1 MSEEQDTCWI
11 CLSSDGDPLVQACN
25 CPADRVVHKKCLA
38 RWQLQS
44 AGKSE
49 EHRCRFCQ
57 AVYPSWKDSL
67 TPAHLK
73 PAIPVVS
80 VHYNGICYRLRVKP
94 GPEGFASF
102 QRQLQ
107 RITGLSVLDCMQ
119 ITFQCRAPETA
130 EELSFKGISAFDAA
144 IHCAAISAAERLAT
158 SKKSS
163 GDDSD
168 TPTSS
173 SSETGSRSSSD
184 QNVSLPTATAARTH
198 RVMST
203 SGSRSLRV
211 RSTSR
216 NPSSGSSA
224 VPPIGDVRRA
234 SSLELSLP
242 VPPNSLVDSSSLVA
256 NPPLRTDSS
265 VLLEHSG
272 SSQTVSE
279 LVSKSSSKLAKRL
292 REMMRS
298 LFL

>member
-1 MSEEQDTCWI
+1 MSEEHDSCWI
-11 CLSSDGDPLVQACN
+11 CLSSDGEPLVRACN
-25 CPADRVVHKKCLA
+25 CPADRIVHKKCLA

-49 EHRCRFCQ
+49 EHSCRFCH
-57 AVYPSWKDSL
+57 AAYPSWKDSL

-73 PAIPVVS
+73 PAVPVVS

-158 SKKSS
+158 NKKSS
-163 GDDSD
+163 GDDSNA
-168 TPTSS
+168 PTSS
-173 SSETGSRSSSD
+173 SSEPGNRSSSEHAASTSTTSERAHQGISTYGSRS
-184 QNVSLPTATAARTH
+184 
-198 RVMST
+198 M
-203 SGSRSLRV
+203 RV
-211 RSTSR
+211 RSSTR
-216 NPSSGSSA
+216 HPSNSSSA
-224 VPPIGDVRRA
+224 VPPVHDVRRA
-234 SSLELSLP
+234 SSLELSP
-242 VPPNSLVDSSSLVA
+242 SIQASALVNASSVES
-256 NPPLRTDSS
+256 NPPLRSDSS

-272 SSQTVSE
+272 SPRTVSE